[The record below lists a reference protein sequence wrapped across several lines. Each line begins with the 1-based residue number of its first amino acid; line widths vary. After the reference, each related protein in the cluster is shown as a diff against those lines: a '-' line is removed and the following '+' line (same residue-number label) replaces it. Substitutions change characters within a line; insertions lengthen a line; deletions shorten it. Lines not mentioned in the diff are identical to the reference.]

1 MLLGSDESGSQDR
14 LLLLKQKIAE
24 LLETDADNID
34 ILAVRDAADTPGSV
48 DVTFAAHGSPYYTP
62 EKLTTLVWMNR
73 DDVSCSLI
81 LVLVCK

>member
-81 LVLVCK
+81 VVLVCK